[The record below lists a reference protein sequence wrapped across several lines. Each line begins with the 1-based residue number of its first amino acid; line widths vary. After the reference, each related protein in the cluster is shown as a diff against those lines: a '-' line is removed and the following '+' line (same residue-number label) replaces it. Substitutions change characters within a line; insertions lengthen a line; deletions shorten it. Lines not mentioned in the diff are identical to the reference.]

1 MVTETITVSD
11 PRILAEFIK
20 QDRFKGIFEKRIGV
34 PPDHMALLM
43 RNGEFVDAYIGAH
56 FSAGGIIHRMRGI
69 VGGSHQISL
78 LIADLKT
85 FQLKM
90 PLRATSADNVEI
102 VGTASIDL
110 QINPE
115 KPQNIIGIMQAR
127 KFLLKSDI
135 LERIKSH
142 ISDRVVEAAVGR
154 MKADELRGNI
164 GLQDKIQ
171 ADLITEVER
180 VVGDLGVLIRAVSVE
195 WAVNEIEREAMDR
208 AVAERQ
214 QEQMDYRLATI
225 KRELART
232 MESETIQIQA
242 NVDLAKLQGASEA
255 EIAKMVLDN
264 ELSFVD
270 ARETGQ
276 RVQELKALQHEIEV
290 LERERA
296 VQMKNALED
305 ADHVVNLTERQA
317 KLSAL
322 ERDIKKL
329 DVELKIQLESA
340 EAMAKIAIQK
350 AQDAA
355 AVAKIAA
362 LQEVELKGFAEETV
376 IKDNSANNQTQR
388 EINVINANAA
398 VKQGELGIYAGMSPE
413 QILAVSAGLSPAVA
427 AVLAEQAKASGQGNA
442 QTMAIM
448 QQMVDQANRAH
459 VQSEQQARAMFEMG
473 MKGAV
478 GVSHGAGGKSA
489 GAASAA
495 MGEEP
500 PKAAGS
506 ECPKCH
512 HVNALDIRFCR
523 NCGTQLRTN

>member
-11 PRILAEFIK
+11 PKVLAEFIK
-20 QDRFKGIFEKRIGV
+20 QERFKGLFEKRIGV

-56 FSAGGIIHRMRGI
+56 FSAGGVIHRLRGI

-78 LIADLKT
+78 LLADLKT
-85 FQLKM
+85 FQLQL
-90 PLRATSADNVEI
+90 PLRATTSDHVE
-102 VGTASIDL
+102 VAGVATIDL

-127 KFLLKSDI
+127 RVLLKSDI
-135 LERIKSH
+135 LDRIKSH
-142 ISDRVVEAAVGR
+142 LSDRVVEAAISR
-154 MKADELRGNI
+154 MKADELRGNT

-195 WAVNEIEREAMDR
+195 WAVNEVEREAMDR

-225 KRELART
+225 KRELERNKEAT
-232 MESETIQIQA
+232 TVQLQS

-264 ELSFVD
+264 ELAFVD

-276 RVQELKALQHEIEV
+276 RVQELKALQHEIDV

-296 VQMKNALED
+296 AQMKNALED
-305 ADHVVNLTERQA
+305 ADHVIDLTERKA
-317 KLSAL
+317 KLGAL
-322 ERDIKKL
+322 ERDIRKL

-350 AQDAA
+350 AQDEAA
-355 AVAKIAA
+355 AAKIAN
-362 LQEVELKGFAEETV
+362 LQKIELDGFAAETN
-376 IKDNSANNQTQR
+376 IKDGAANNQTQR
-388 EINVINANAA
+388 DINLINANAA
-398 VKQGELGIYAGMSPE
+398 VEQGKLGIYAGMSPE
-413 QILAVSAGLSPAVA
+413 QILAVNAGLSPAVA

-448 QQMVDQANRAH
+448 QQMVEQANRAH

-478 GVSHGAGGKSA
+478 GVSHGTGGKSPA
-489 GAASAA
+489 AASAA
-495 MGEEP
+495 MGEES

-512 HVNALDIRFCR
+512 HENPLEVRFCR